1 MGLYSHRFYRDS
13 MHAEGLVPFRVAMG
27 QSDLFLFARR
37 DLTHEARLSLSR
49 HRSDLEGF
57 IARQPLFASAFRP
70 YEVPEDAPPVVR
82 AMAEAARRAGVG
94 PMAAVA
100 GALADMVAGDLAA
113 LSPEV
118 IVENGGDIH
127 LRSGRERRVGVFAG
141 DSPWSG
147 RLAIKVKPTPPEG
160 VGVCTSSATVG
171 PSYSAGV
178 ADCALVMAESAA
190 LADASASALGN
201 RAKGP
206 ERIEEALE
214 AVAGIKGVVACLL
227 IIGERLGAR
236 GDLELE
242 GL

>member
-1 MGLYSHRFYRDS
+1 MYQPRTYRHWVKDRSLIAFTVTVKETDLYIR
-13 MHAEGLVPFRVAMG
+13 
-27 QSDLFLFARR
+27 ARR
-37 DLTHEARLSLSR
+37 HLEAEALASVLRHRTPLEEYISR
-49 HRSDLEGF
+49 HPDFLHTLKP
-57 IARQPLFASAFRP
+57 IA
-70 YEVPEDAPPVVR
+70 VD
-82 AMAEAARRAGVG
+82 EAAPSIVKEMALAAEKVGVG

-100 GALADMVAGDLAA
+100 GAIAEAVGRDLLAFT
-113 LSPEV
+113 SEV

-178 ADCALVMAESAA
+178 ADCALVIAESAA
-190 LADASASALGN
+190 LADASASTLGN